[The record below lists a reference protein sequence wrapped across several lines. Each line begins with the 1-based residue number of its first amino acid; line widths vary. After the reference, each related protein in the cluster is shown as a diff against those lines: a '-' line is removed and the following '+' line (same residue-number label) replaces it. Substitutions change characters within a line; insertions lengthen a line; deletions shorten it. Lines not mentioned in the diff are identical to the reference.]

1 MRLRIIFS
9 GWSLSLWGRMPS
21 CARVVNPRSLR
32 RLPIGAQV
40 TNLPHS
46 LKLGGHLVVV
56 ALFCFIVT
64 AFANP
69 VVEIVSVN
77 TSSINGT
84 AGSLDFNFNPGTF
97 VTQSASLQILNFSS
111 DGALAGSPVVTGDVS
126 GTLPGTLTFD
136 NGTALNDYF
145 EGFTFGSILKFD
157 VSLYGPALSSP
168 DGTSK
173 SGSSFAFSM
182 FSDPEGATP
191 ALTSDLVDGIAL
203 SVNVNMDGSTTLT
216 NSSAETSVQAATVPE
231 PGSLAEVLLLFLGII
246 FVRRGAG
253 ARSKP
258 T

>member
-1 MRLRIIFS
+1 
-9 GWSLSLWGRMPS
+9 
-21 CARVVNPRSLR
+21 
-32 RLPIGAQV
+32 
-40 TNLPHS
+40 
-46 LKLGGHLVVV
+46 
-56 ALFCFIVT
+56 
-64 AFANP
+64 

-111 DGALAGSPVVTGDVS
+111 DGALAGSPVVTGDVI

-145 EGFTFGSILKFD
+145 EGFTFGTVLKFD

-168 DGTSK
+168 DGTST

-182 FSDPEGATP
+182 FSDPAGATP

-203 SVNVNMDGSTTLT
+203 AINVNLDGSTTFT
-216 NSSAETSVQAATVPE
+216 NFSSQTIVEAAGVTVPE
-231 PGSLAEVLLLFLGII
+231 PGGLAEVLLLFLGMI
-246 FVRRGAG
+246 FARRVSGASG
-253 ARSKP
+253 KAS
-258 T
+258 

>member
-1 MRLRIIFS
+1 MFE
-9 GWSLSLWGRMPS
+9 
-21 CARVVNPRSLR
+21 PRSSSGL
-32 RLPIGAQV
+32 LLLAVIALCS
-40 TNLPHS
+40 TS
-46 LKLGGHLVVV
+46 LGQCQ
-56 ALFCFIVT
+56 AD
-64 AFANP
+64 P
-69 VVEIVSVN
+69 VVEIVTVI

-97 VTQSASLQILNFSS
+97 VSQFASLQILNFSS
-111 DGALAGSPVVTGDVS
+111 DGALAGSPATTGDVS

-145 EGFTFGSILKFD
+145 EGFTFGTVLKFD

-203 SVNVNMDGSTTLT
+203 SVNVNLDGSTTLT
-216 NSSAETSVQAATVPE
+216 NFSSETIVEAATVPE
-231 PGSLAEVLLLFLGII
+231 PGSLAEVLLLFLGMTI
-246 FVRRGAG
+246 VAARGSGRA
-253 ARSKP
+253 AERLRSH
-258 T
+258 